1 MKQYDLTLTEGQ
13 LVVMFTALEQ
23 FFRLQMGQFFDYA
36 TEIAKDGY
44 EYDKENPDNDRL
56 FREYICRR
64 ESCQEHMNLAYRIAR
79 PRGVSNCTEDMNI
92 AIDMWQAIRYFR
104 WKERPE
110 PKPHDTVDSRPPLH
124 RSSEPP
130 IQIGREDHD
139 TK

>member
-1 MKQYDLTLTEGQ
+1 MKQYNLTMTEEQ
-13 LVVMFTALEQ
+13 LVVMSTALEW

-56 FREYICRR
+56 FNEYIFRR
-64 ESCQEHMNLAYRIAR
+64 DECQEHMQIAYRIAQ
-79 PRGVSNCTEDMNI
+79 PRVCNCTEDMNI

-110 PKPHDTVDSRPPLH
+110 PKPYDTVDSRPPLH

-130 IQIGREDHD
+130 VQIGRADHD

>member
-1 MKQYDLTLTEGQ
+1 MKQYNLTMTEGQ
-13 LVVMFTALEQ
+13 LAVAFTALEW
-23 FFRLQMGQFFDYA
+23 FFRMQMGQFFDYA
-36 TEIAKDGY
+36 TELAKDGY
-44 EYDKENPDNDRL
+44 EYDKENPDNDKL
-56 FREYICRR
+56 FNEYIYRR
-64 ESCQEHMNLAYRIAR
+64 DECQEHMQIAYRIAQ
-79 PRGVSNCTEDMNI
+79 PRVCNCTEDMNI

-110 PKPHDTVDSRPPLH
+110 PKPYDTVDSRPPLH

>member
-1 MKQYDLTLTEGQ
+1 MKQYKLTMTGEQ
-13 LVVMFTALEQ
+13 LVVMSTALEW

-56 FREYICRR
+56 FNEYIFRR
-64 ESCQEHMNLAYRIAR
+64 DECQEHMEIAYRIAQ
-79 PRGVSNCTEDMNI
+79 PRVCNCTEDMNI
-92 AIDMWQAIRYFR
+92 AIDMWQAIRYYR

-110 PKPHDTVDSRPPLH
+110 PKPYDTVDSRPPLH

-130 IQIGREDHD
+130 IQIGRADHD
-139 TK
+139 AK

>member
-1 MKQYDLTLTEGQ
+1 MKQYNLNMNEEQ
-13 LVVMFTALEQ
+13 LVVMFTALEW

-36 TEIAKDGY
+36 TTIAKDGY
-44 EYDKENPDNDRL
+44 EYDKKNPDNEKL
-56 FREYICRR
+56 FNEYIFRR
-64 ESCQEHMNLAYRIAR
+64 DECQEHMQIAYRIAQ
-79 PRGVSNCTEDMNI
+79 PRVCDCTEDMNI

-104 WKERPE
+104 WQEHPE
-110 PKPHDTVDSRPPLH
+110 PKPYDTVDSRPPLH

>member
-13 LVVMFTALEQ
+13 IVVMSTALEW
-23 FFRLQMGQFFDYA
+23 FFRMQMGQYFDFA
-36 TEIAKDGY
+36 TELAKNGY
-44 EYDKENPDNDRL
+44 EYDKENPNNDQL
-56 FREYICRR
+56 FREYIYRR
-64 ESCQEHMNLAYRIAR
+64 DECQEHMELAYRIAQ
-79 PRGVSNCTEDMNI
+79 PRICNCTEDMNI

-130 IQIGREDHD
+130 IQIGREDHE
-139 TK
+139 